1 MALIRFRLWLHRLIR
16 LWLHHLIPPLA
27 SSQIPPLASSQIP
40 PSSLSLERP
49 APAGRS
55 LFLLFPSFHFPKE
68 LALSHLWLPIA
79 LCFSL
84 PLTPE
89 NL

>member
-1 MALIRFRLWLHRLIR
+1 MALIRFRLWLH
-16 LWLHHLIPPLA
+16 HLILPW
-27 SSQIPPLASSQIP
+27 ASSQIP

-55 LFLLFPSFHFPKE
+55 FFLLFPFFHSPIE

-79 LCFSL
+79 LRSPL